1 LHHIPSG
8 TLGKIGFALPESFA
22 CPINHK
28 SLPVKDLPFASLRCK
43 LGLFVQHA
51 AALVPQAPPHAASP
65 PIGFFCTNAKE
76 ACSGASQRDEWRW
89 GPRPAALG
97 WSRGSP
103 PGAGVLHVF
112 SSLSLSS
119 KS

>member
-43 LGLFVQHA
+43 LGLFVHTPRPSSARPRPTRRRRQ
-51 AALVPQAPPHAASP
+51 LGS
-65 PIGFFCTNAKE
+65 FCTNAKE

-97 WSRGSP
+97 WSKGSP